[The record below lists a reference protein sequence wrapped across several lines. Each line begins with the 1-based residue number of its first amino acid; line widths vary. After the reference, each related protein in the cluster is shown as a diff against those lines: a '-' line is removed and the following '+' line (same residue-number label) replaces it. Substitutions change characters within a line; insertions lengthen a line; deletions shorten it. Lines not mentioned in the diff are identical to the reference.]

1 MHTQAEAVRLAIE
14 SMGAGGQAALARDLD
29 VKPPTIAGWALPNGH
44 PKFRPIP
51 ARYCLRIAALS
62 GVSVKYLRPND
73 WSQLWPDLAGV
84 QPTPKQEAAHG

>member
-14 SMGAGGQAALARDLD
+14 SMGGQAALARDLD
-29 VKPPTIAGWALPNGH
+29 VKPPTIAGWALPNEH

-62 GVSVKYLRPND
+62 GVCVKYLRPND
-73 WSQLWPDLAGV
+73 WSQLWPHLAGV
-84 QPTPKQEAAHG
+84 QNTTKREAAHG